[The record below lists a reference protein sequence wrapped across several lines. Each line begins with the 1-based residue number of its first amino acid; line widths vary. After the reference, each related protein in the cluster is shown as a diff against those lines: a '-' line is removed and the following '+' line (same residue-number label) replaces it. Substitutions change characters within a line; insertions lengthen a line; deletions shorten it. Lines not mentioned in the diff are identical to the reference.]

1 MAARALRVH
10 RSRRDRA
17 HEARVVVL
25 ADGNLTVALDGEV
38 GPNRRERL
46 RERRVRATVDDPE
59 RLADAILDLE
69 AAADLLLVELA
80 DLEAEH
86 VVEGLR
92 LSGVRRWCIFGHG
105 RQAIVP
111 ARMASYDQLSA
122 QQRAIVDLILKRG
135 QSYDQL
141 ADTLG
146 MPENRVR
153 ELARDALT
161 SLAPVSAAAV
171 DDGWRAQIADYLL
184 GQQAAPEAVST
195 RGHLRRSE
203 AARAWSGSVLDS
215 LEHLYPKGELPTIP
229 SGDSAPEPKAKAE
242 KQHKPSAPRAP
253 LTPEAAAIVKR
264 RRIAGIAAG
273 AVVLLFVLLI
283 WPVGLLTGG
292 GDDSADAVGGR
303 CGEDSKSGSVG
314 QVVLEPVKRGAN
326 AAAVAQVTNT
336 GGRCEV
342 RIVAKLPRTQ
352 DGQAYEVWLANS
364 PEDARS
370 LGAQVTDKN
379 GNFAGAAP
387 FPANYKSYRYLEITR
402 EKVDRDTSNSG
413 NPIVRA
419 QTSAIRQQQ
428 GAGGASSSQ
437 GTGTTTTP

>member
-1 MAARALRVH
+1 M
-10 RSRRDRA
+10 
-17 HEARVVVL
+17 
-25 ADGNLTVALDGEV
+25 
-38 GPNRRERL
+38 
-46 RERRVRATVDDPE
+46 DDPE
-59 RLADAILDLE
+59 WLSDAILDLE
-69 AAADLLLVELA
+69 AAGDPLVVELA
-80 DLEAEH
+80 DLEAED
-86 VVEGLR
+86 VVQR
-92 LSGVRRWCIFGHG
+92 LSWEAVGRWCIFGHG

-184 GQQAAPEAVST
+184 GQQAAPEAAST

-203 AARAWSGSVLDS
+203 TARAWSGSVLDS

-242 KQHKPSAPRAP
+242 KPPKERKPSTPRAP
-253 LTPEAAAIVKR
+253 LTPEAAAIVRR
-264 RRIAGIAAG
+264 RRIAGVAAG
-273 AVVLLFVLLI
+273 AVALLFILLV

-292 GDDSADAVGGR
+292 GDDSADAVGGP
-303 CGEDSKSGSVG
+303 CGEGSNAGSVG

-336 GGRCEV
+336 GGKCEV
-342 RIVAKLPRTQ
+342 RIVAKLPRTR

-370 LGAQVTDKN
+370 LGAQVTDKS

-402 EKVDRDTSNSG
+402 EKVDRNAANSG

-419 QTSAIRQQQ
+419 ETAAIRQQQ
-428 GAGGASSSQ
+428 GTGTGSSQ
-437 GTGTTTTP
+437 GTGTTPAP